1 MKLILSLHIQQ
12 NDKECVSTL
21 HHDKK
26 VTTFKTN
33 GIVEAFEKAREVY
46 QTKEEEKQC
55 S

>member
-26 VTTFKTN
+26 VTTFKTK
-33 GIVEAFEKAREVY
+33 GIGEAFEKARELY
-46 QTKEEEKQC
+46 QMKDEGKEC
-55 S
+55 I